1 MKTPA
6 HTLRSRLT
14 MLVIIAIFGSV
25 GIVTAS
31 SVMREIGQYDAG
43 EAAQLQASAD
53 VFAMAIARDVR
64 ENDRMEALGALRAIS
79 RWRTVKHLRVELADR
94 STFIELGS
102 QVALTSKATVVKAPI
117 IDNGRTLG
125 WLHLH
130 AASASLAER
139 ISVLVW
145 DAFVAALFAAGIGL
159 IIALRMQRDV
169 TLPILELSAVMKDVR
184 ETGDFS
190 KRALKQSEDEI
201 GSLVESFNVM
211 LGQIQERDRRLLAH
225 QTNLKNIVRQRTQQ
239 LEKAKEIAER
249 ANKAKTEFLATMSH
263 EIRTPMNG
271 MLVMAELL
279 SKSELPPRHKRYA
292 DVIVKSGQGLLAI
305 INDILDFS
313 KIEAGKLELERIPVS
328 PVDVINE
335 VVGLFWER
343 ASSKSIDLSAYV
355 GPNVPEKIEG
365 DPVRLNQILSNLLN
379 NALKFTATG
388 DVVVAARRVRSPEGT
403 CYVEFSV
410 TDTGVG
416 IPKEKQATIFEAF
429 SQADQSTTRKFGGTG
444 LGLAICQ
451 RLVEAMGGAI
461 GVQSEEGKGSRF
473 YFAFP
478 TRIIEPARPPLEST
492 GDKRAII
499 AVAGSA
505 TPKVLS
511 RYLEEAG
518 ISSQI
523 VNRESAVVSH
533 TAYADIIFAAP
544 EFLDA
549 FHAATKGAPA
559 QWVPARICVSELG
572 DAAPDRLL
580 AAGMAED
587 LLIKPLSRYDVMDQ
601 IERILK
607 NELRGVDAVTNAAA
621 PSSEFPSFS
630 GARVLAAD
638 DSAVNREVVRE
649 ALSRLDIDATVVE
662 DGRAAV
668 EAALAGSFD
677 LILMDCS
684 MPGMDGYEATRAI
697 RAFERDN
704 RRRAVPIIALTAHV
718 QGEVERWRAAGMNE
732 YLTKPFTIAAL
743 SAAIGSFLPEKRQPA
758 RIAAPRSPASR
769 GALPGPDAAPN
780 SGSPPTAKS
789 EVALSQKSA
798 PGAAASPPPDRDNDE
813 DFGLR
818 QQQLS
823 PPAATAPG
831 GSAATTPPLPASFDE
846 ATLIA
851 LAQMGSPSSD
861 IVGRALKLYEE
872 HSKPAAQRLAKA
884 MRSGDLREI
893 KSAAH
898 ALKGMSYNVGAKKL
912 GEVCAQIEAAA
923 SAGGGNFAIQAQWLR
938 IALTETLRD
947 LPAVYKRYR
956 KTAA

>member
-1 MKTPA
+1 
-6 HTLRSRLT
+6 

-31 SVMREIGQYDAG
+31 SVMREVTQYDAG

-64 ENDRMEALGALRAIS
+64 EGDRAEAREALRAIL
-79 RWRTVKHLRVELADR
+79 RWRTVRSLRVELPDN
-94 STFIELGS
+94 STFIELGD
-102 QVALTSKATVVKAPI
+102 QVKGATAVKSPI
-117 IDNGRTLG
+117 LKDGETIG

-139 ISVLVW
+139 ISVLIW

-159 IIALRMQRDV
+159 IIALRMQRGV
-169 TLPILELSAVMKDVR
+169 TLPLLELAEVMKDVR
-184 ETGDFS
+184 GTGDFS
-190 KRALKQSEDEI
+190 KRAEKKSEDEI
-201 GSLVESFNVM
+201 GSLVDSFNVM

-225 QTNLKNIVRQRTQQ
+225 QTNLKNIVRRRTQE

-249 ANKAKTEFLATMSH
+249 ANRAKSEFLATMSH

-279 SKSELPPRHKRYA
+279 NNSELPPRHKRYA

-343 ASSKSIDLSAYV
+343 ASSKSIDLAAYV

-379 NALKFTATG
+379 NALKFTASG
-388 DVVVAARRVRSPEGT
+388 DVVVAARRVRSPDGA
-403 CYVEFSV
+403 CYIEFSV

-416 IPKEKQATIFEAF
+416 IPKAKQATIFEAF

-461 GVQSEEGKGSRF
+461 GVTSEEGRGSRF
-473 YFAFP
+473 YFAYP
-478 TRIIEPARPPLEST
+478 TRIVEPPRPVMESA
-492 GDKRAII
+492 GDRRAII
-499 AVAGSA
+499 AVGGSA
-505 TPKVLS
+505 TPKMLA

-518 ISSQI
+518 ISTQI
-523 VNRESAVVSH
+523 VSRESAIVSH
-533 TAYADIIFAAP
+533 MAYADIIFAAP

-549 FHAATKGAPA
+549 FHAAAKGAPD

-580 AAGMAED
+580 AAGVAED
-587 LLIKPLSRYDVMDQ
+587 LLIKPLSRHDVMDQ
-601 IERILK
+601 IRRILYG
-607 NELRGVDAVTNAAA
+607 ELRGLDAVNKVAA
-621 PSSEFPSFS
+621 PAGEFASFS

-649 ALSRLDIDATVVE
+649 ALARLDIDATIVD

-697 RAFERDN
+697 RAFERESG
-704 RRRAVPIIALTAHV
+704 RRAVPIIALTAHV

-758 RIAAPRSPASR
+758 RIAAPRRSAAHA
-769 GALPGPDAAPN
+769 ALP
-780 SGSPPTAKS
+780 S
-789 EVALSQKSA
+789 
-798 PGAAASPPPDRDNDE
+798 PGAHPGAEKPAEQERDLAPAPAQARAQAEARSESQAQSQPETEPARPQSDPPPV
-813 DFGLR
+813 
-818 QQQLS
+818 
-823 PPAATAPG
+823 PAA
-831 GSAATTPPLPASFDE
+831 FDE
-846 ATLIA
+846 ATLA
-851 LAQMGSPSSD
+851 SLAQLGGASSD
-861 IVGRALKLYEE
+861 IVTRALKLFEE

-884 MRSGDLREI
+884 MKSGDAREI

-898 ALKGMSYNVGAKKL
+898 ALKGMSFNVGAKKL
-912 GEVCAQIEAAA
+912 GEVCAQIETAAA
-923 SAGGGNFAIQAQWLR
+923 AGGGNFAMQAQWLR
-938 IALTETLRD
+938 IAFTETLRD
-947 LPAVYKRYR
+947 LPSVYKRYR
-956 KTAA
+956 KAAA